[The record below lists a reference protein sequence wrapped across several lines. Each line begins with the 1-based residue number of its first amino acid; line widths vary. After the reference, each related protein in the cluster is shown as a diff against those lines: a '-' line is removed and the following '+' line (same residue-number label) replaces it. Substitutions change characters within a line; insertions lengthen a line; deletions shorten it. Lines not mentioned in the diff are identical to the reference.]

1 MGLFKIVLNEIFHNF
16 VIVKKLISILLLSL
30 YLVSTTE
37 LYQLLKMPLLIE
49 HYFQHK
55 NLNSEMSFTAFLKM
69 HYDHPVKDNDY
80 DQDQKLPF
88 VSHASPLSVA
98 FTVNPILDL
107 HFTEKV
113 YNSIEIKKTFYK
125 SALYNKEILN
135 SIWEPPKFY
144 QS

>member
-1 MGLFKIVLNEIFHNF
+1 M
-16 VIVKKLISILLLSL
+16 KKLISILLLSL

-49 HYFQHK
+49 HYIQHK
-55 NLNSEMSFTAFLKM
+55 SLNSEMSLTAFLKT
-69 HYDHPVKDNDY
+69 HYDHPVKDSDH

-88 VSHASPLSVA
+88 VSHASLLSVA
-98 FTVNPILDL
+98 FTLILDF
-107 HFTEKV
+107 HFTKKV
-113 YNSIEIKKTFYK
+113 HNPIEIKKTFYK
-125 SALYNKEILN
+125 SILYNKEIIN